1 MTPRLTIYW
10 ISTVLIS
17 MAMLAGGIAY
27 LFRIDEVLQG
37 VAALGYPKYF
47 VPMLGAC
54 KLFGGLVLLLP
65 RLPRLKEWAYAGIV
79 INLAAAF
86 VSHAALGDAVAKL
99 IAPAVLL
106 GIAGISWGTRP
117 ATRMLRMPMVGT
129 AEPVT

>member
-1 MTPRLTIYW
+1 MTARLTTYW

-17 MAMLAGGIAY
+17 TAMLAGGTAY
-27 LFRIDEVLQG
+27 LCRIDEVVQG

-54 KLFGGLVLLLP
+54 KVFGGLVLLSP

-79 INLAAAF
+79 INLAAAL
-86 VSHAALGDAVAKL
+86 VSHAALGDPAAKL

-117 ATRMLRMPMVGT
+117 ATRTLPAAMVGSPELAT
-129 AEPVT
+129 